1 MQHCFAGD
9 CLLCG
14 AAAPSGSLCHAC
26 HTSLPHHDV
35 PACPSCALPTT
46 DGSLCGHCLKKA
58 PHFARTLAAFT
69 YAFPVDALIQALK
82 YGSNLAAAGP
92 LAQPLVQRVMTQT
105 LPDLLIPM
113 PLHPSRLK
121 ERGFNQSAEIA
132 KILAHKL
139 RVPIALD
146 ACSKVRDT
154 APQASLPLKERGS
167 NVKGAFRCN
176 MDLSGKRV
184 ALVDDVMTSGATLN
198 ELAKTLAKQGAAEI
212 SAWVVA
218 RAL

>member
-14 AAAPSGSLCHAC
+14 AAAHSGSLCDAC
-26 HTSLPHHDV
+26 HTFLPRHDM
-35 PACPSCALPTT
+35 PACPSCALPTN

-58 PHFARTLAAFT
+58 PHFAHTLAAFT
-69 YAFPVDALIQALK
+69 YDFPVNALIQALK
-82 YGSNLAAAGP
+82 YAGNLAAAGP
-92 LAQPLVQRVMTQT
+92 LAQTLSQRAFMQA

-113 PLHPSRLK
+113 PLHPLRLK

-132 KILAHKL
+132 KLLAHKL
-139 RVPIALD
+139 CIPVTLD
-146 ACSKVRDT
+146 ACAKIRDT

-167 NVKGAFRCN
+167 NVKGAFECS

-198 ELAKTLAKQGAAEI
+198 ELAKTLAKRGAAEI

>member
-1 MQHCFAGD
+1 M
-9 CLLCG
+9 
-14 AAAPSGSLCHAC
+14 
-26 HTSLPHHDV
+26 
-35 PACPSCALPTT
+35 PACPCCALPAT
-46 DGSLCGHCLKKA
+46 DGNLCGHCLKKA

-92 LAQPLVQRVMTQT
+92 LAQTLAQRALTQA

-113 PLHPSRLK
+113 PLHPLRLK
-121 ERGFNQSAEIA
+121 ERGFNQSVEIA
-132 KILAHKL
+132 KILARKL
-139 RVPIALD
+139 GIPVALD
-146 ACSKVRDT
+146 VCSKVCDT

-167 NVKGAFRCN
+167 NVKGAFACSI
-176 MDLSGKRV
+176 DLSGKRV
-184 ALVDDVMTSGATLN
+184 AMVDDVMTSGATLN
-198 ELAKTLAKQGAAEI
+198 ELAKTLAKQGATEI

>member
-1 MQHCFAGD
+1 M
-9 CLLCG
+9 
-14 AAAPSGSLCHAC
+14 
-26 HTSLPHHDV
+26 

-46 DGSLCGHCLKKA
+46 DGNLCGHCLKKA
-58 PHFARTLAAFT
+58 RGFTSTLAAFT

-92 LAQPLVQRVMTQT
+92 LAQPLIQCAGAQA

-132 KILAHKL
+132 KILARAL
-139 RVPIALD
+139 NIPIALD
-146 ACSKVRDT
+146 VCSKVRDT

-167 NVKGAFRCN
+167 NVKGAFACSI
-176 MDLSGKRV
+176 DLSGKRV
-184 ALVDDVMTSGATLN
+184 AMVDDVMTSGATLN
-198 ELAKTLAKQGAAEI
+198 ELAKTLAKHGAPEI
-212 SAWVVA
+212 NAWVVA
-218 RAL
+218 RAI

>member
-1 MQHCFAGD
+1 M
-9 CLLCG
+9 
-14 AAAPSGSLCHAC
+14 
-26 HTSLPHHDV
+26 

-46 DGSLCGHCLKKA
+46 DGNLCGHCLNKT
-58 PHFARTLAAFT
+58 PYFTHTLAAFT

-82 YGSNLAAAGP
+82 YGGNLAAAGP
-92 LAQPLVQRVMTQT
+92 LAQTLGQRAITQA

-132 KILAHKL
+132 KMLARTLHIPL
-139 RVPIALD
+139 ALE

-167 NVKGAFRCN
+167 NVKGAFACS

-184 ALVDDVMTSGATLN
+184 AMVDDVMTSGATLN
-198 ELAKTLAKQGAAEI
+198 ELAKILAKQGAAEI